1 MHLLFHWHR
10 IDCLREIVTANS
22 RSLFCNVS
30 KFSIFFY
37 LNKTYFNSMLSIF
50 FMTNIWRFIDYIFNN
65 YLQVNAWSVIVRIES
80 INYWNSY
87 TLDLFYIHVEL
98 WGIFTT
104 LNANKHTEVK
114 KKRKSFSKYWIYW
127 FSKWRWDKWK

>member
-1 MHLLFHWHR
+1 
-10 IDCLREIVTANS
+10 
-22 RSLFCNVS
+22 
-30 KFSIFFY
+30 
-37 LNKTYFNSMLSIF
+37 MLSIF

-114 KKRKSFSKYWIYW
+114 KKENRFPNIEYLDSPSEDEINVMLT
-127 FSKWRWDKWK
+127 SWKN